1 MNNLYWIYI
10 DYLIRMSTD
19 EFKLTDADLND
30 SKDELL
36 PDFAGGPNNN
46 TNNNDTVTTVEEV
59 DNAQKEEIDAK
70 EQEVNARK
78 EEVVDAQNREFRFY

>member
-1 MNNLYWIYI
+1 
-10 DYLIRMSTD
+10 MSTD

-70 EQEVNARK
+70 
-78 EEVVDAQNREFRFY
+78 